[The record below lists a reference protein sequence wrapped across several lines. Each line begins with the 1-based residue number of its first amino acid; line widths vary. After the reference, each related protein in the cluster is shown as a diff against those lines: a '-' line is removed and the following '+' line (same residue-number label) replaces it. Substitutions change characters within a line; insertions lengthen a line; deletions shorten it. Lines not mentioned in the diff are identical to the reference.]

1 MNNKLTKLALNECRA
16 ILCTPSNAKSSA
28 LVKVIEAEIM
38 NLGFKFSSEARK
50 VLSTQSSTYLANFRQ
65 ELISNLKEM
74 VGGRVRFQ
82 PLFLNFPG
90 DVPVDGIYLMHRIL
104 GFLDNLNYET
114 SEEDTV
120 LSCGHAISPA
130 LFDLSSFGACPI
142 CQRQTEETKLNKVSR
157 KKLTEKVKLKV
168 IKLISEDEW
177 KKHITNLFNA
187 QVSYSAVQQAA
198 IETVFELYDSETI
211 LKLLPSELKVKENM
225 AYLACRLDKSSMTIP
240 LSWTKTA
247 TDVLRVASALS
258 GGDVSL
264 SENTKYKLN
273 NKQRRFVVSRL
284 DAIKYPQEDMLR
296 HRAKWLRLGE
306 YLHVASPKFDAPKA
320 KAAFNDLRNNDKK
333 IYTFNR
339 AIAKELTASLDEGT
353 FSTKLRE
360 LLSSRPGEFGR
371 KLDYLLC
378 NFNTRS
384 VLADFKKVA
393 GELATP
399 MLLKL
404 IKHFEF
410 RSEAQE
416 FRLFTPK
423 SRNGKAYYRE
433 GENREILSASVCKQ
447 IKEVVEEVLVE
458 RFAEKAEKKKH
469 VYIDSSLKKILV
481 PLVMRDAKKALETVA
496 RGSRVAFDSSA
507 DTVRMFCYWHENA
520 VTGRVDLDLSAGFL
534 DADFNSIGHV
544 SWTSLAEFGC
554 THSGDIQSAP
564 NGASEFIDINIPKLL
579 AKKVRYVV
587 MSVYSFCGQNLETY
601 ECFAGVMERKSPK
614 SGEAFE
620 AKTVKNKFDLAT
632 DSTAS
637 IPLILDIETR
647 EVLWC
652 DFSMA
657 SGRYATIE
665 SRTPEAK
672 MKVKA
677 LAKMSETQPNLFDLL
692 TLHAKAAGAKIHT
705 SAEVLDNEKI
715 KLDAIYDLDFAKNIV
730 KINSELI

>member
-16 ILCTPSNAKSSA
+16 ILCRPGSA
-28 LVKVIEAEIM
+28 NNSTLVKVIEAEIM
-38 NLGFKFSSEARK
+38 KLGFKFSTEARQ
-50 VLSTQSSTYLANFRQ
+50 VLATQTPVYLANFRN
-65 ELISNLKEM
+65 ELLTNLKVM
-74 VGGRVRFQ
+74 VGAYVQFK
-82 PLFLNFPG
+82 PLFLNFPN
-90 DVPVDGIYLMHRIL
+90 DVPVDEIYLMHRIF
-104 GFLDNLNYET
+104 GFLDNLNFET

-130 LFDLSSFGACPI
+130 LFDLTSFGACPI

-157 KKLTEKVKLKV
+157 KKLSEKVKLKV

-187 QVSYSAVQQAA
+187 QVSYSEVQQTAV
-198 IETVFELYDSETI
+198 ETVFELYDSETI
-211 LKLLPSELKVKENM
+211 LKLLPSELKIKENM
-225 AYLACRLDKSSMTIP
+225 AYLACRLDKAKITIP
-240 LSWTKTA
+240 LTWTKTA

-264 SENTKYKLN
+264 ATNTKYKLN
-273 NKQRRFVVSRL
+273 NQQRRLVVSRL
-284 DAIKYPQEDMLR
+284 DMIKYPQEDMLR
-296 HRAKWLRLGE
+296 HRSKWLRLGE
-306 YLHVASPKFDAPKA
+306 YLHVASSKFEAPKA

-339 AIAKELTASLDEGT
+339 EVAKELSGSLDKGT
-353 FSTKLRE
+353 LSVKLRE
-360 LLSSRPGEFGR
+360 LLASRPGEFGR

-393 GELATP
+393 SELATP

-410 RSEAQE
+410 RSEAAE

-423 SRNGKAYYRE
+423 SKSGKAYYRE
-433 GENREILSASVCKQ
+433 GENRELLSASVCKQ
-447 IKEVVEEVLVE
+447 IKEVVEEALVA
-458 RFAEKAEKKKH
+458 RFAEKADKKKH
-469 VYIDSSLKKILV
+469 VYIDPALKKILV
-481 PLVMRDAKKALETVA
+481 PLVMRNAKKALETVA
-496 RGSRVAFDSSA
+496 RGSRVAFDSNA
-507 DTVRMFCYWHENA
+507 DTVRMFCYWHENE

-534 DADFNSIGHV
+534 DKEFNSLGHV

-564 NGASEFIDINIPKLL
+564 NGAAEFIDIHLPKLL

-637 IPLILDIETR
+637 IPLILDLETR
-647 EVLWC
+647 EVIWTDL
-652 DFSMA
+652 SL
-657 SGRYATIE
+657 SGGRHSTLE
-665 SRTPEAK
+665 SKTTEAK

-677 LAKMSETQPNLFDLL
+677 LTRLSETQPNLFDLL
-692 TLHAKAAGAKIHT
+692 ALHAKATGAKIHT
-705 SAEVLDNEKI
+705 SAEVLVSEKV
-715 KLDAIYDLDFAKNIV
+715 KLDSIYDLDFAKNIV